1 MKVVAYVTETQSQM
15 IVNGNGA
22 SIPYPEKDLAV
33 VNLAGMQTVYTETE
47 PMGTVTARIF
57 NYGAN
62 PVSNFDISY
71 QLENGDVIFRRP
83 LTDRLVHGVTQIT
96 RSALSLIPLHGN
108 RINFTRS
115 LSLLP
120 LKMTRMFLIILIP

>member
-1 MKVVAYVTETQSQM
+1 MECQGIRLAQQILEASIDRTYTYQVPAIYNDVEAFLTRMKVVAYVTETQSQM
-15 IVNGNGA
+15 IVNGDGA

-71 QLENGDVIFRRP
+71 QW
-83 LTDRLVHGVTQIT
+83 
-96 RSALSLIPLHGN
+96 
-108 RINFTRS
+108 
-115 LSLLP
+115 
-120 LKMTRMFLIILIP
+120 KMEM